1 MYVAAQM
8 VRSPAWRDAI
18 KAHTASAIKHAV
30 QSKVT
35 REVDSTTEPAEIAR
49 LGELLGLRYCVAE
62 ITGNL
67 VPHLSGHLAYRL
79 GEILYYEYTW
89 AVHRLDEP
97 MLLLSD
103 DPVLI
108 VNFKHPESSGSY
120 SQVATA
126 RGEALS
132 VYQDIGKLA
141 DDAVEVLRGNDLVM
155 LPLGPQHMLVLARI
169 EHLQFPA
176 RYDRP
181 VGAATGFNLL
191 MRKASRRWVLL
202 PPGNAEAARKWIAE
216 KHPWR
221 ARLAESA

>member
-1 MYVAAQM
+1 
-8 VRSPAWRDAI
+8 
-18 KAHTASAIKHAV
+18 
-30 QSKVT
+30 
-35 REVDSTTEPAEIAR
+35 
-49 LGELLGLRYCVAE
+49 
-62 ITGNL
+62 
-67 VPHLSGHLAYRL
+67 
-79 GEILYYEYTW
+79 
-89 AVHRLDEP
+89 